1 MNKKSKTL
9 RIVIIVILSFLVFII
24 LMDRFLEYDNRIL
37 KGYYK
42 SEEYLDPFQFRG
54 YINFYKYYYT
64 SENDSCFQNSNLY
77 EQVKPE
83 DIEELKSFFNNFK
96 KWMEAGDRLS
106 EYDFDISSIDENDF
120 FIICTK
126 EISGYKKFTLV
137 NLFLFNTGKY
147 KYIFVYINI

>member
-1 MNKKSKTL
+1 MLLERNDNMNKKSKTL

-64 SENDSCFQNSNLY
+64 SKTWPSTNWVSKCKGFYNY
-77 EQVKPE
+77 
-83 DIEELKSFFNNFK
+83 NNNC
-96 KWMEAGDRLS
+96 
-106 EYDFDISSIDENDF
+106 DE
-120 FIICTK
+120 
-126 EISGYKKFTLV
+126 SY
-137 NLFLFNTGKY
+137 
-147 KYIFVYINI
+147 

>member
-96 KWMEAGDRLS
+96 KWMEVEERSS
-106 EYDFDISSIDENDF
+106 EYDF
-120 FIICTK
+120 
-126 EISGYKKFTLV
+126 EISGYKKFDYY
-137 NLFLFNTGKY
+137 N
-147 KYIFVYINI
+147 VYFYDTNSHILYEIYRC

>member
-42 SEEYLDPFQFRG
+42 SEKYLDPFQFRG

-64 SENDSCFQNSNLY
+64 SENDSCFQNYNLY

-96 KWMEAGDRLS
+96 KWMEVEERSS

-126 EISGYKKFTLV
+126 EISGYKKFDYY
-137 NLFLFNTGKY
+137 N
-147 KYIFVYINI
+147 VYFYDTDSHILYEIYTC